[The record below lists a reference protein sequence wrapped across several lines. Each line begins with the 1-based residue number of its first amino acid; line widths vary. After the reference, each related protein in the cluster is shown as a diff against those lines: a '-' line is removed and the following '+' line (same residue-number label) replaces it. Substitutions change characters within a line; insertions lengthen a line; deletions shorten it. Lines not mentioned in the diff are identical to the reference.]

1 MLKHLLFLD
10 ALLGTSML
18 LGAALLMLFTPTRLW
33 FATLLGRWPGIKALA
48 LRVVDAL
55 VAHGKARTALFFAL
69 LLSLL
74 ANLAL
79 IVVTGLGLY
88 AVIPDSFSMRLALVA
103 PIGHL
108 VNSLPLTP
116 GGIGVGETAFNALFW
131 LAGMDGGGE
140 RITLCSPMEFP
151 CRINGPIDIPLRS
164 GPSGSS
170 LCGGFGGS

>member
-1 MLKHLLFLD
+1 MVCY
-10 ALLGTSML
+10 APWQVAGNQS
-18 LGAALLMLFTPTRLW
+18 P
-33 FATLLGRWPGIKALA
+33 
-48 LRVVDAL
+48 RVVDAL

-140 RITLCSPMEFP
+140 PYFLCSPMEFP
-151 CRINGPIDIPLRS
+151 CRINGPIPLRS
-164 GPSGSS
+164 GPVVHPFAEDLAEAESGYIGAESS
-170 LCGGFGGS
+170 D